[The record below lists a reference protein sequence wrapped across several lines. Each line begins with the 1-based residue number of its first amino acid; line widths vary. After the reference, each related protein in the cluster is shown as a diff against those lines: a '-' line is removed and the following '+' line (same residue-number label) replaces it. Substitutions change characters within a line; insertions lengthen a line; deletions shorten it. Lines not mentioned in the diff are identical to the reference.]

1 MEQFFD
7 SVKKWLTNNEEKIP
21 SEFLYFQNSA
31 DFRVGLDRL
40 TKQMINLT
48 IPKEEV
54 AIISAV
60 VGEIGNNSF
69 DHNLGNWPNQPGILF
84 VFDEKKR
91 TVIMADRGLGVLTT
105 LKKVRPELVSDAEA
119 LKVAFSEVVTSRAPE
134 PRGNGLKFV
143 RQVVA
148 SHDFVLDFYSGRA
161 FIHLDD
167 GSEPIIKE
175 TDLFYHGCLAVFHF

>member
-1 MEQFFD
+1 MEQFLD
-7 SVKKWLTNNEEKIP
+7 SAKKWLTNNEEEIP

-40 TKQMINLT
+40 TKQMVNLN

-91 TVIMADRGLGVLTT
+91 TIVIADRGLGVLTT
-105 LKKVRPELVSDAEA
+105 LKKIRPKLASYAEA

-148 SHDFVLDFYSGRA
+148 SQDFILDFYSGSA
-161 FIHLDD
+161 SIHLDD
-167 GSEPIIKE
+167 GLEPIIKE
-175 TDLFYHGCLAVFHF
+175 TNLFYHGCLAVFYF